1 MLTPRKFL
9 SPGQRYAQPSCT
21 PWRLD
26 RQVTVVRVDRD
37 AGGAPRVVS
46 RFADGEEFVAP
57 ALEVELAIAAGL
69 LVPVAGA
76 GRIARC

>member
-1 MLTPRKFL
+1 MLTTRTFL
-9 SPGQRYAQPSCT
+9 TPGQRYAQPHGA

-26 RQVTVVRVDRD
+26 QQVTGVHVARD
-37 AGGAPRVVS
+37 ADGAPRVVS

-57 ALEVELAIAAGL
+57 AFEVEMAVAAGL